1 MRVHCFC
8 IWFSLVTSC
17 VSGHKPYVYIQT
29 YIFFIGKFIKH
40 NQFLQSCLHF
50 ALLRCKKNNNNSMSQ
65 PIMDLHWLFL
75 FLYSE
80 LDAKAEEQCAD
91 SIEEI
96 DRFSRVFPTSAQHF
110 QNAMEIKTNQ
120 WRSMSGWPISTQS
133 HLMDIMQ
140 VCMFC
145 WFSHGLGTLP
155 ESYLKPWEEIHHSQD
170 LKI

>member
-1 MRVHCFC
+1 MF
-8 IWFSLVTSC
+8 LVTNHMCIYRHIYSSLANSLSTINFFKVVCTLLFC
-17 VSGHKPYVYIQT
+17 VAKKTTTILCL
-29 YIFFIGKFIKH
+29 
-40 NQFLQSCLHF
+40 NQSWTSIDF
-50 ALLRCKKNNNNSMSQ
+50 
-65 PIMDLHWLFL
+65 FL

-96 DRFSRVFPTSAQHF
+96 DRFSRGFPTSAQHF